1 MRPPGARQRARLEP
15 TAKGDTTMERT
26 VLDTATDDA
35 APELRAAGPGDL
47 DAVVDLLTGVFLDD
61 PLMSAIAA
69 AAPEPR
75 AALGHLHRVELAAH
89 YLAADPAARADSR
102 VDLAVDAASGD
113 PLGVA
118 LWDAPSSADVV
129 GPLGPGNEPPPG
141 LDPDLLGGAWEL
153 CLLDAAQCEAH
164 RPAEPHWYLY
174 MVAVAPAARGR
185 GIGGRLLGH
194 GLKRVDA
201 EGLPAHL
208 ESTTPGS
215 RRLYERFGFRQV
227 AELAGSGLPVYWA
240 MTRPARTGG
249 HRGADSIGGPASPGG
264 PAGPTKPTKPG
275 APAEPAAPAGSAEPA
290 DPAKPAGPVT
300 PTGPA
305 GPADPVAP
313 SNPVARPR

>member
-1 MRPPGARQRARLEP
+1 MG
-15 TAKGDTTMERT
+15 RT
-26 VLDTATDDA
+26 VPDTATDTS

-102 VDLAVDAASGD
+102 VDLAVDAAGGA

-141 LDPDLLGGAWEL
+141 LDLDLLGGAWEL
-153 CLLDAAQCEAH
+153 CLTDAAQCEAH

-249 HRGADSIGGPASPGG
+249 PRGADSIGDPASPGG
-264 PAGPTKPTKPG
+264 PTGPTKQTGPVGPTKPG
-275 APAEPAAPAGSAEPA
+275 EPA
-290 DPAKPAGPVT
+290 DPTKPAGAASPGGPT
-300 PTGPA
+300 APTGPV
-305 GPADPVAP
+305 PT
-313 SNPVARPR
+313 PR

>member
-1 MRPPGARQRARLEP
+1 MRPPDAYQRARLEP
-15 TAKGDTTMERT
+15 TAKGDTTMGRT
-26 VLDTATDDA
+26 VPNTATDA
-35 APELRAAGPGDL
+35 SAPELRAAGPGDL

-75 AALGHLHRVELAAH
+75 AALGHLHQVELAAH
-89 YLAADPAARADSR
+89 YLAADPAVRADSR

-118 LWDAPSSADVV
+118 LWDAPSSTDVV

-141 LDPDLLGGAWEL
+141 LDLDLLGGAWEL
-153 CLLDAAQCEAH
+153 CLADAAQCEAH

-249 HRGADSIGGPASPGG
+249 PRGADSIGDPASPGG
-264 PAGPTKPTKPG
+264 PTGPTKQTGPVGPTKPG
-275 APAEPAAPAGSAEPA
+275 EPA
-290 DPAKPAGPVT
+290 DPTKPAGAASPGGPT
-300 PTGPA
+300 APTGPV
-305 GPADPVAP
+305 PT
-313 SNPVARPR
+313 PR

>member
-1 MRPPGARQRARLEP
+1 MGH
-15 TAKGDTTMERT
+15 T
-26 VLDTATDDA
+26 VPDIATDAAPNGA
-35 APELRAAGPGDL
+35 APELRAAGPDDL

-69 AAPEPR
+69 AAPEPL

-89 YLAADPAARADSR
+89 YLAADPAVRADSR
-102 VDLAVDAASGD
+102 VDLAVDAASGE

-118 LWDAPSSADVV
+118 LWDAPSSTDVV
-129 GPLGPGNEPPPG
+129 GPLGPGSEPPPG
-141 LDPDLLGGAWEL
+141 LDLDLLGGAWEL
-153 CLLDAAQCEAH
+153 CLADAAQCEAH

-194 GLKRVDA
+194 GLRRVDA

-249 HRGADSIGGPASPGG
+249 PRGAESIGGPVGPTKPAGASNPTDPAGTASPAEVAGADSPGG
-264 PAGPTKPTKPG
+264 PAGPT
-275 APAEPAAPAGSAEPA
+275 A
-290 DPAKPAGPVT
+290 
-300 PTGPA
+300 PTGPV
-305 GPADPVAP
+305 PT
-313 SNPVARPR
+313 PR

>member
-1 MRPPGARQRARLEP
+1 MGH
-15 TAKGDTTMERT
+15 T
-26 VLDTATDDA
+26 VPDTATDA
-35 APELRAAGPGDL
+35 SAPELRAAGPGDL

-89 YLAADPAARADSR
+89 YLAADPAVRADSR
-102 VDLAVDAASGD
+102 VDLAVDAAGGA

-141 LDPDLLGGAWEL
+141 LDLDLLGGAWEL
-153 CLLDAAQCEAH
+153 CLADAAQCEAH

-249 HRGADSIGGPASPGG
+249 PRRADSIGDPASPGG
-264 PAGPTKPTKPG
+264 PAGPTKQT
-275 APAEPAAPAGSAEPA
+275 
-290 DPAKPAGPVT
+290 GPVGPVPT
-300 PTGPA
+300 P
-305 GPADPVAP
+305 
-313 SNPVARPR
+313 R

>member
-1 MRPPGARQRARLEP
+1 MGH
-15 TAKGDTTMERT
+15 T
-26 VLDTATDDA
+26 VPDIATDAAPNGA
-35 APELRAAGPGDL
+35 APELRAAGPDDL

-89 YLAADPAARADSR
+89 YLAADPAVRADSR
-102 VDLAVDAASGD
+102 VDLAVDAASGE

-118 LWDAPSSADVV
+118 LWDAPSSTDVV
-129 GPLGPGNEPPPG
+129 GPLGPGSEPPPG
-141 LDPDLLGGAWEL
+141 LDLDLLGGAWEL
-153 CLLDAAQCEAH
+153 CLADAAQCEAH

-194 GLKRVDA
+194 GLRRVDA

-249 HRGADSIGGPASPGG
+249 PRGAESIGGPVGPTKPAGASNPTDPAGTASPAEVAGADSPGG
-264 PAGPTKPTKPG
+264 PAGPT
-275 APAEPAAPAGSAEPA
+275 A
-290 DPAKPAGPVT
+290 
-300 PTGPA
+300 PTGPV
-305 GPADPVAP
+305 PT
-313 SNPVARPR
+313 PR

>member
-1 MRPPGARQRARLEP
+1 MRPPDAYQRARLEP
-15 TAKGDTTMERT
+15 TAKGDTTMGRT
-26 VLDTATDDA
+26 VPDTATDA
-35 APELRAAGPGDL
+35 SAPELRAAGPGDL

-89 YLAADPAARADSR
+89 YLAADPAVRADSR
-102 VDLAVDAASGD
+102 VDLAVDAAGGA

-118 LWDAPSSADVV
+118 LWDAPSSTDVV

-141 LDPDLLGGAWEL
+141 LDLDLLGGAWEL
-153 CLLDAAQCEAH
+153 CLADAAQCEAH

-249 HRGADSIGGPASPGG
+249 PRGADSIGDPASPGG
-264 PAGPTKPTKPG
+264 PTGPTKQTGPVGPTKPG
-275 APAEPAAPAGSAEPA
+275 EPA
-290 DPAKPAGPVT
+290 DPTKPAGAASPGGPT
-300 PTGPA
+300 APTGPV
-305 GPADPVAP
+305 PT
-313 SNPVARPR
+313 PR

>member
-1 MRPPGARQRARLEP
+1 MGH
-15 TAKGDTTMERT
+15 T
-26 VLDTATDDA
+26 VPDTATDA
-35 APELRAAGPGDL
+35 SAPELRAAGPGDL

-102 VDLAVDAASGD
+102 VDLAVDAAGGA

-141 LDPDLLGGAWEL
+141 LDLDLLGGAWEL
-153 CLLDAAQCEAH
+153 CLADAAQCEAH

-249 HRGADSIGGPASPGG
+249 PRGADSIGDPASPGG
-264 PAGPTKPTKPG
+264 PTGPTKQTGPVGPTKPG
-275 APAEPAAPAGSAEPA
+275 EPA
-290 DPAKPAGPVT
+290 DPPKLAGAASPGGPT
-300 PTGPA
+300 APTGPV
-305 GPADPVAP
+305 PT
-313 SNPVARPR
+313 PR

>member
-1 MRPPGARQRARLEP
+1 MGH
-15 TAKGDTTMERT
+15 T
-26 VLDTATDDA
+26 VPDTATDA
-35 APELRAAGPGDL
+35 SAPELRAAGPGDL

-89 YLAADPAARADSR
+89 YLAAAPAARADSR
-102 VDLAVDAASGD
+102 VDLAVDAAGGA

-141 LDPDLLGGAWEL
+141 LDLDLLGGAWEL
-153 CLLDAAQCEAH
+153 CLADAAQCEAH

-249 HRGADSIGGPASPGG
+249 PRGADSIGDPASPGG
-264 PAGPTKPTKPG
+264 PTGPTKQTGPVGPTKPG
-275 APAEPAAPAGSAEPA
+275 EPA
-290 DPAKPAGPVT
+290 DPTKLAGAASPGGPT
-300 PTGPA
+300 APTGPV
-305 GPADPVAP
+305 PT
-313 SNPVARPR
+313 PR

>member
-1 MRPPGARQRARLEP
+1 MGHTVP
-15 TAKGDTTMERT
+15 DT
-26 VLDTATDDA
+26 VPDTATDA
-35 APELRAAGPGDL
+35 SAPELRAAGPGDL

-89 YLAADPAARADSR
+89 YLAADPAVRADSR

-141 LDPDLLGGAWEL
+141 LDLDLLGGAWEL
-153 CLLDAAQCEAH
+153 CLADAAQCEAH
-164 RPAEPHWYLY
+164 RPTEPHWYLY

-249 HRGADSIGGPASPGG
+249 PRRADSIGDPASPGG
-264 PAGPTKPTKPG
+264 PAGPTKQTGPVGPTKPG
-275 APAEPAAPAGSAEPA
+275 EPA
-290 DPAKPAGPVT
+290 DPTKPAGAASPGGPT
-300 PTGPA
+300 APTGPV
-305 GPADPVAP
+305 PT
-313 SNPVARPR
+313 PR

>member
-1 MRPPGARQRARLEP
+1 MGH
-15 TAKGDTTMERT
+15 T
-26 VLDTATDDA
+26 VPDIATDAAPNGA
-35 APELRAAGPGDL
+35 APELRAAGPDDL

-89 YLAADPAARADSR
+89 YLAADPAVRADSR
-102 VDLAVDAASGD
+102 VDLAVDAAGGA

-118 LWDAPSSADVV
+118 LWDAPSSTDVV
-129 GPLGPGNEPPPG
+129 GPLGPGSEPPPG
-141 LDPDLLGGAWEL
+141 LDLDLLGGAWEL
-153 CLLDAAQCEAH
+153 CLADAAQCEAH

-194 GLKRVDA
+194 GLRRVDA

-249 HRGADSIGGPASPGG
+249 PRGAESIGGPVGPTKPAGASNPTDPAGTASPAEVAGADSPGG
-264 PAGPTKPTKPG
+264 PAGPT
-275 APAEPAAPAGSAEPA
+275 A
-290 DPAKPAGPVT
+290 
-300 PTGPA
+300 PTGPV
-305 GPADPVAP
+305 PT
-313 SNPVARPR
+313 PR

>member
-1 MRPPGARQRARLEP
+1 MRPPDAYQRARLEP
-15 TAKGDTTMERT
+15 TAKGDTTMGRT
-26 VLDTATDDA
+26 VPDTATDA
-35 APELRAAGPGDL
+35 SAPELRAAGPGDL

-75 AALGHLHRVELAAH
+75 AALGHLHQVELAAH
-89 YLAADPAARADSR
+89 YLAADPTARADSR

-118 LWDAPSSADVV
+118 LWDAPSSTDVV

-141 LDPDLLGGAWEL
+141 LDLDLLGGAWEL

-249 HRGADSIGGPASPGG
+249 PRGTDSIGDPASPGG
-264 PAGPTKPTKPG
+264 PTGPTKQTGPVGPTKPG
-275 APAEPAAPAGSAEPA
+275 EPA
-290 DPAKPAGPVT
+290 DPTKPAGAASPGGPT
-300 PTGPA
+300 APTGPV
-305 GPADPVAP
+305 PT
-313 SNPVARPR
+313 PR

>member
-1 MRPPGARQRARLEP
+1 MGH
-15 TAKGDTTMERT
+15 T
-26 VLDTATDDA
+26 VPDIATDAAPNGA
-35 APELRAAGPGDL
+35 APELRAAGPDDL

-69 AAPEPR
+69 AAPDPR

-102 VDLAVDAASGD
+102 VDLAVDTTSGE

-118 LWDAPSSADVV
+118 LWDAPSSTDVV

-141 LDPDLLGGAWEL
+141 LDLNLLGGAWEL
-153 CLLDAAQCEAH
+153 CLADAAQCEAH

-249 HRGADSIGGPASPGG
+249 PRGAESIGGPSGPTKPAGASDPTGPASPADPAGADSPGG
-264 PAGPTKPTKPG
+264 PSGPT
-275 APAEPAAPAGSAEPA
+275 A
-290 DPAKPAGPVT
+290 
-300 PTGPA
+300 PTGPV
-305 GPADPVAP
+305 PT
-313 SNPVARPR
+313 PR

>member
-1 MRPPGARQRARLEP
+1 MGH
-15 TAKGDTTMERT
+15 T
-26 VLDTATDDA
+26 VPDIATDAAPNGA
-35 APELRAAGPGDL
+35 APELRAAGPDDL

-69 AAPEPR
+69 AAPDPR

-102 VDLAVDAASGD
+102 VDLAVDTTSGE

-118 LWDAPSSADVV
+118 LWDAPSSTDVV

-141 LDPDLLGGAWEL
+141 LDLNLLGGAWEL
-153 CLLDAAQCEAH
+153 CLADAAQCEAH

-215 RRLYERFGFRQV
+215 HRLYERFGFRQV

-249 HRGADSIGGPASPGG
+249 PRGAESIGGPSGPTKPAGASDPTGPASPADPAGADSPGG
-264 PAGPTKPTKPG
+264 PSGPT
-275 APAEPAAPAGSAEPA
+275 A
-290 DPAKPAGPVT
+290 
-300 PTGPA
+300 PTGPV
-305 GPADPVAP
+305 PT
-313 SNPVARPR
+313 PR

>member
-1 MRPPGARQRARLEP
+1 MGH
-15 TAKGDTTMERT
+15 T
-26 VLDTATDDA
+26 VPDTATDA
-35 APELRAAGPGDL
+35 SAPELRAAGPGDL
-47 DAVVDLLTGVFLDD
+47 DAVVDLLTGVFPDD

-102 VDLAVDAASGD
+102 VDLAVDAAGGA

-141 LDPDLLGGAWEL
+141 LDLDLLGGAWEL
-153 CLLDAAQCEAH
+153 CLADAAQCEAH

-249 HRGADSIGGPASPGG
+249 HRGADSI
-264 PAGPTKPTKPG
+264 
-275 APAEPAAPAGSAEPA
+275 
-290 DPAKPAGPVT
+290 D
-300 PTGPA
+300 
-305 GPADPVAP
+305 GPADPVAAISP
-313 SNPVARPR
+313 LASPR

>member
-1 MRPPGARQRARLEP
+1 MGH
-15 TAKGDTTMERT
+15 T
-26 VLDTATDDA
+26 VPDTATDA
-35 APELRAAGPGDL
+35 SAPELRAAGPGDL

-75 AALGHLHRVELAAH
+75 AALGHLHQVELAAH
-89 YLAADPAARADSR
+89 YLAADPTARADSR

-129 GPLGPGNEPPPG
+129 GPLGPGNELPPG
-141 LDPDLLGGAWEL
+141 LDLDLLGGAWEL
-153 CLLDAAQCEAH
+153 CLADAAQCEAH

-249 HRGADSIGGPASPGG
+249 HRGADSI
-264 PAGPTKPTKPG
+264 
-275 APAEPAAPAGSAEPA
+275 
-290 DPAKPAGPVT
+290 D
-300 PTGPA
+300 
-305 GPADPVAP
+305 GPADPVAAISP
-313 SNPVARPR
+313 LASPR

>member
-1 MRPPGARQRARLEP
+1 MG
-15 TAKGDTTMERT
+15 RT
-26 VLDTATDDA
+26 VPDTATDA
-35 APELRAAGPGDL
+35 SAPELRAAGPGDL
-47 DAVVDLLTGVFLDD
+47 DAAVDLLTGVFLDD

-102 VDLAVDAASGD
+102 VDLAVDAAGGA

-118 LWDAPSSADVV
+118 LWDAPSSTDVV

-141 LDPDLLGGAWEL
+141 LDLDLLGGAWEL
-153 CLLDAAQCEAH
+153 CLADAAQCEAH

-249 HRGADSIGGPASPGG
+249 HRGADSIDGPASPGDPTG
-264 PAGPTKPTKPG
+264 PTKQTGPVGPTKPG
-275 APAEPAAPAGSAEPA
+275 EPA
-290 DPAKPAGPVT
+290 DPTKPAGAASPGGPT
-300 PTGPA
+300 APTGPV
-305 GPADPVAP
+305 PT
-313 SNPVARPR
+313 PR

>member
-1 MRPPGARQRARLEP
+1 MGH
-15 TAKGDTTMERT
+15 T
-26 VLDTATDDA
+26 VPHIATDAAPNGA
-35 APELRAAGPGDL
+35 APELRAAGPDDL

-61 PLMSAIAA
+61 PLMSAVAA
-69 AAPEPR
+69 AAPDPR
-75 AALGHLHRVELAAH
+75 AALGPLHRVELAAH

-102 VDLAVDAASGD
+102 VVLAVDAASGE

-118 LWDAPSSADVV
+118 LWDAPSSTDVV

-141 LDPDLLGGAWEL
+141 LDLDLLGGAWEL
-153 CLLDAAQCEAH
+153 CLADAAQCEAH

-249 HRGADSIGGPASPGG
+249 PRGADSIGDPASPGG
-264 PAGPTKPTKPG
+264 PTGPTKQTGPVGPTKPG
-275 APAEPAAPAGSAEPA
+275 EPA
-290 DPAKPAGPVT
+290 DPTKPAGAASPGGPT
-300 PTGPA
+300 APTGPV
-305 GPADPVAP
+305 PT
-313 SNPVARPR
+313 PR

>member
-1 MRPPGARQRARLEP
+1 M
-15 TAKGDTTMERT
+15 
-26 VLDTATDDA
+26 
-35 APELRAAGPGDL
+35 
-47 DAVVDLLTGVFLDD
+47 
-61 PLMSAIAA
+61 
-69 AAPEPR
+69 
-75 AALGHLHRVELAAH
+75 
-89 YLAADPAARADSR
+89 
-102 VDLAVDAASGD
+102 
-113 PLGVA
+113 
-118 LWDAPSSADVV
+118 

-275 APAEPAAPAGSAEPA
+275 APAGPAAPAGSAAPA

>member
-1 MRPPGARQRARLEP
+1 MGH
-15 TAKGDTTMERT
+15 T
-26 VLDTATDDA
+26 VPDTATDA
-35 APELRAAGPGDL
+35 SAPELRAAGPGDL

-102 VDLAVDAASGD
+102 VDLAVDAAGGA

-141 LDPDLLGGAWEL
+141 LDLDLLGGAWEL
-153 CLLDAAQCEAH
+153 CLADAAQCEAH

-227 AELAGSGLPVYWA
+227 AELAGSGLPVYWV

-249 HRGADSIGGPASPGG
+249 HRGADSIGDPASPGG
-264 PAGPTKPTKPG
+264 PTGPTKQTGPVGPTKPG
-275 APAEPAAPAGSAEPA
+275 EPA
-290 DPAKPAGPVT
+290 DPTKPAGAASPGGPT
-300 PTGPA
+300 APTGPV
-305 GPADPVAP
+305 PT
-313 SNPVARPR
+313 PR

>member
-1 MRPPGARQRARLEP
+1 MRPPEAYQRARLEP

-26 VLDTATDDA
+26 APDTA
-35 APELRAAGPGDL
+35 APELRAAGPDDL
-47 DAVVDLLTGVFLDD
+47 DAVVDLLTSVFLDD

-75 AALGHLHRVELAAH
+75 AALGHIHRVELAAH

-118 LWDAPSSADVV
+118 LWDAPSSTDVV

-185 GIGGRLLGH
+185 GIGGQLLGH

-215 RRLYERFGFRQV
+215 RRLYERFGFRQA

-249 HRGADSIGGPASPGG
+249 PRGADSIGGPVGPTKPAGASNPTDPAGTASPAEVAGADSPSG
-264 PAGPTKPTKPG
+264 PAGPT
-275 APAEPAAPAGSAEPA
+275 A
-290 DPAKPAGPVT
+290 
-300 PTGPA
+300 PTGPV
-305 GPADPVAP
+305 PT
-313 SNPVARPR
+313 PR

>member
-1 MRPPGARQRARLEP
+1 MLFR
-15 TAKGDTTMERT
+15 
-26 VLDTATDDA
+26 
-35 APELRAAGPGDL
+35 
-47 DAVVDLLTGVFLDD
+47 
-61 PLMSAIAA
+61 S
-69 AAPEPR
+69 
-75 AALGHLHRVELAAH
+75 HLHRVELAAH
-89 YLAADPAARADSR
+89 YLAADPAVRTDSR
-102 VDLAVDAASGD
+102 VDLAVNAASGD
-113 PLGVA
+113 LLGAA

-141 LDPDLLGGAWEL
+141 LDLDLLGGAWEL

-215 RRLYERFGFRQV
+215 RRLYEHFGFRQV

-240 MTRPARTGG
+240 MTRPAHTGG
-249 HRGADSIGGPASPGG
+249 PRGADSIGGPASPGG
-264 PAGPTKPTKPG
+264 PVT
-275 APAEPAAPAGSAEPA
+275 PAEPDAPAGSAAPA
-290 DPAKPAGPVT
+290 DPAKPTGPVT
-300 PTGPA
+300 PAGAA

-313 SNPVARPR
+313 SSPLARPR

>member
-1 MRPPGARQRARLEP
+1 MGH
-15 TAKGDTTMERT
+15 T
-26 VLDTATDDA
+26 VPDIATDAAPNGA
-35 APELRAAGPGDL
+35 APELRAAGPDDL

-69 AAPEPR
+69 AAPDPR
-75 AALGHLHRVELAAH
+75 AALGHLHRVELAA
-89 YLAADPAARADSR
+89 DPAVRADSR
-102 VDLAVDAASGD
+102 VDLAVDAASGE

-118 LWDAPSSADVV
+118 LWDAPSSTDVV
-129 GPLGPGNEPPPG
+129 GPLGPGSEPPPG
-141 LDPDLLGGAWEL
+141 LDLDLLGGAWEL
-153 CLLDAAQCEAH
+153 CLADAAQCEAH

-194 GLKRVDA
+194 GLRRVDA

-249 HRGADSIGGPASPGG
+249 PRGADSIGDPASPGG
-264 PAGPTKPTKPG
+264 PTGPTKQTGPVGPTKPG
-275 APAEPAAPAGSAEPA
+275 EPA
-290 DPAKPAGPVT
+290 DPTKLAGAASPGGPT
-300 PTGPA
+300 APTGPV
-305 GPADPVAP
+305 PT
-313 SNPVARPR
+313 PR

>member
-1 MRPPGARQRARLEP
+1 MRPPDAYQRARLEP
-15 TAKGDTTMERT
+15 TAKGDTTMGRT
-26 VLDTATDDA
+26 VPDTATDDA

-75 AALGHLHRVELAAH
+75 TALGHLHQVELAAH
-89 YLAADPAARADSR
+89 YLAADPTARADSR
-102 VDLAVDAASGD
+102 VDLAVDAAGGD

-118 LWDAPSSADVV
+118 LWDAPSSTDVV

-141 LDPDLLGGAWEL
+141 LDLDLLGGAWEL

-185 GIGGRLLGH
+185 GIGGQLLGH

-249 HRGADSIGGPASPGG
+249 HRGADSIDGPASPGDPTG
-264 PAGPTKPTKPG
+264 PTKQTGPVGPTKPG
-275 APAEPAAPAGSAEPA
+275 EPA
-290 DPAKPAGPVT
+290 DPTKPAGAASPGGPT
-300 PTGPA
+300 APTGPV
-305 GPADPVAP
+305 PT
-313 SNPVARPR
+313 PR

>member
-1 MRPPGARQRARLEP
+1 MGH
-15 TAKGDTTMERT
+15 T
-26 VLDTATDDA
+26 VPDTATDA
-35 APELRAAGPGDL
+35 SAPELRAAGPGDL

-75 AALGHLHRVELAAH
+75 AALGPLHRVELAAH
-89 YLAADPAARADSR
+89 YLAADPTARADSR

-118 LWDAPSSADVV
+118 LWDAPSSTDVV

-141 LDPDLLGGAWEL
+141 LDLDLLSGAWEL
-153 CLLDAAQCEAH
+153 CLADAAQCEAH

-249 HRGADSIGGPASPGG
+249 PRGADSIGDPASPGG
-264 PAGPTKPTKPG
+264 PTA
-275 APAEPAAPAGSAEPA
+275 
-290 DPAKPAGPVT
+290 
-300 PTGPA
+300 PTGPV
-305 GPADPVAP
+305 PT
-313 SNPVARPR
+313 PR

>member
-1 MRPPGARQRARLEP
+1 MRPPDAYQRARLEP
-15 TAKGDTTMERT
+15 TAKGDTTMGRT
-26 VLDTATDDA
+26 VPDTATDDA
-35 APELRAAGPGDL
+35 VPELRAAGPGDL

-75 AALGHLHRVELAAH
+75 AALGHLHQVELAAH
-89 YLAADPAARADSR
+89 YLAADPTARADSR
-102 VDLAVDAASGD
+102 VDLAVDAAGGA

-141 LDPDLLGGAWEL
+141 LDLDLLGGAWEL
-153 CLLDAAQCEAH
+153 CLADAAQCEAH

-227 AELAGSGLPVYWA
+227 AELAGSGLPVYWV

-249 HRGADSIGGPASPGG
+249 HRGADSIGDPASPGG
-264 PAGPTKPTKPG
+264 PTGPTKQTGPVGPTKPG
-275 APAEPAAPAGSAEPA
+275 EPA
-290 DPAKPAGPVT
+290 DPTKPAGAASPGGPT
-300 PTGPA
+300 APTGPV
-305 GPADPVAP
+305 PT
-313 SNPVARPR
+313 PR

>member
-1 MRPPGARQRARLEP
+1 MGH
-15 TAKGDTTMERT
+15 T
-26 VLDTATDDA
+26 VPDTATDA
-35 APELRAAGPGDL
+35 SAPELRAAGPGDL

-75 AALGHLHRVELAAH
+75 AAHGPLPQVELAAPN
-89 YLAADPAARADSR
+89 LAADPTARADSR

-118 LWDAPSSADVV
+118 LWDAPSSTDVV

-141 LDPDLLGGAWEL
+141 LDLDLLGGAWEL
-153 CLLDAAQCEAH
+153 CLADAAQCEAH

-249 HRGADSIGGPASPGG
+249 PRRADSIGDPASPGG
-264 PAGPTKPTKPG
+264 PAGPTKQTGPVGPTKPG
-275 APAEPAAPAGSAEPA
+275 EPA
-290 DPAKPAGPVT
+290 DPTKPAGAASPGGPTT
-300 PTGPA
+300 PTGPV
-305 GPADPVAP
+305 PT
-313 SNPVARPR
+313 PR

>member
-1 MRPPGARQRARLEP
+1 MGHTVP
-15 TAKGDTTMERT
+15 DT
-26 VLDTATDDA
+26 VPDTATDA
-35 APELRAAGPGDL
+35 SAPELRAAGPGDL

-102 VDLAVDAASGD
+102 VDLAVDAAGGA

-141 LDPDLLGGAWEL
+141 LDLDLLGGAWEL
-153 CLLDAAQCEAH
+153 CLADAAQCEAH

-249 HRGADSIGGPASPGG
+249 PRGADSIGDPASPGG
-264 PAGPTKPTKPG
+264 PTA
-275 APAEPAAPAGSAEPA
+275 
-290 DPAKPAGPVT
+290 
-300 PTGPA
+300 PTGPV
-305 GPADPVAP
+305 PT
-313 SNPVARPR
+313 PR

>member
-1 MRPPGARQRARLEP
+1 MGH
-15 TAKGDTTMERT
+15 T
-26 VLDTATDDA
+26 VPHIATDAAPNGA
-35 APELRAAGPGDL
+35 APELRAAGPDDL

-69 AAPEPR
+69 AAPAPR

-89 YLAADPAARADSR
+89 YLAADPAVRADSR
-102 VDLAVDAASGD
+102 VDLAVDATSGE

-118 LWDAPSSADVV
+118 LWDAPSSTDVV

-141 LDPDLLGGAWEL
+141 LDLDLLGGAWEL
-153 CLLDAAQCEAH
+153 CLADAAQCEAH

-194 GLKRVDA
+194 GLRRVDA

-215 RRLYERFGFRQV
+215 RRLYERFGFQQV

-249 HRGADSIGGPASPGG
+249 LRGAESIGGPGD
-264 PAGPTKPTKPG
+264 PT
-275 APAEPAAPAGSAEPA
+275 A
-290 DPAKPAGPVT
+290 
-300 PTGPA
+300 PTGPV
-305 GPADPVAP
+305 PT
-313 SNPVARPR
+313 PR

>member
-1 MRPPGARQRARLEP
+1 MRPPDAYQRARLEP
-15 TAKGDTTMERT
+15 TAKGDTTMGRT
-26 VLDTATDDA
+26 VPDTATDDA
-35 APELRAAGPGDL
+35 VPELRAAGPGDL

-75 AALGHLHRVELAAH
+75 AALGHLHQVELAAH
-89 YLAADPAARADSR
+89 YLAADPTARADSR

-118 LWDAPSSADVV
+118 LWDAPSSTDVV

-141 LDPDLLGGAWEL
+141 LDLDLLGGAWEL
-153 CLLDAAQCEAH
+153 CLADAAQCEAH

-249 HRGADSIGGPASPGG
+249 PRGADSIGDSASPGG
-264 PAGPTKPTKPG
+264 PAGPTKQTGPVGPTKPG
-275 APAEPAAPAGSAEPA
+275 EPA
-290 DPAKPAGPVT
+290 DPTKPAGAASPGGPT
-300 PTGPA
+300 APTGPV
-305 GPADPVAP
+305 PT
-313 SNPVARPR
+313 PR

>member
-1 MRPPGARQRARLEP
+1 MGH
-15 TAKGDTTMERT
+15 T
-26 VLDTATDDA
+26 VPDTATDA
-35 APELRAAGPGDL
+35 SAPELRAAGPGDL

-102 VDLAVDAASGD
+102 VDLAVDAAGGA

-129 GPLGPGNEPPPG
+129 GPLGPGNELPPG
-141 LDPDLLGGAWEL
+141 LDLDLLGGAWEL
-153 CLLDAAQCEAH
+153 CLADAAQCEAH

-249 HRGADSIGGPASPGG
+249 PRGADSIGDPASPGGPTGPTKQTGPVGPTKPGEPADPTKPAGAASPGG
-264 PAGPTKPTKPG
+264 PAGPTKQT
-275 APAEPAAPAGSAEPA
+275 
-290 DPAKPAGPVT
+290 GPVGPVPT
-300 PTGPA
+300 P
-305 GPADPVAP
+305 
-313 SNPVARPR
+313 R

>member
-1 MRPPGARQRARLEP
+1 MGH
-15 TAKGDTTMERT
+15 T
-26 VLDTATDDA
+26 VPDTATDA
-35 APELRAAGPGDL
+35 SAPELRAASPGDL

-102 VDLAVDAASGD
+102 VDLAVDAAGGA

-141 LDPDLLGGAWEL
+141 LDLDLLGGAWEL
-153 CLLDAAQCEAH
+153 CLADAAQCEAH

-249 HRGADSIGGPASPGG
+249 PRGADSIGDPASPGG
-264 PAGPTKPTKPG
+264 PTGPTKQTGPVGPTKPG
-275 APAEPAAPAGSAEPA
+275 EPA
-290 DPAKPAGPVT
+290 DPTKLAGAASPGGPT
-300 PTGPA
+300 APTGPV
-305 GPADPVAP
+305 PT
-313 SNPVARPR
+313 PR

>member
-1 MRPPGARQRARLEP
+1 MGH
-15 TAKGDTTMERT
+15 T
-26 VLDTATDDA
+26 VPHIATDAAPNGA
-35 APELRAAGPGDL
+35 APELRVAGPDDL

-69 AAPEPR
+69 AAPDPR

-102 VDLAVDAASGD
+102 VDLAVDAASGE

-118 LWDAPSSADVV
+118 LWDAPSSTDVV
-129 GPLGPGNEPPPG
+129 GPLGPGSEPPPG
-141 LDPDLLGGAWEL
+141 LDLDLLGGAWEL
-153 CLLDAAQCEAH
+153 CLADAAQCEAH

-194 GLKRVDA
+194 GLRRVDA

-249 HRGADSIGGPASPGG
+249 PRGTESIGGPVGPTKPAGASDPTGPASPADPAGADSPGG
-264 PAGPTKPTKPG
+264 PVGPT
-275 APAEPAAPAGSAEPA
+275 A
-290 DPAKPAGPVT
+290 
-300 PTGPA
+300 PTGPV
-305 GPADPVAP
+305 PT
-313 SNPVARPR
+313 PR

>member
-1 MRPPGARQRARLEP
+1 MG
-15 TAKGDTTMERT
+15 RT
-26 VLDTATDDA
+26 VPDTATDTS

-69 AAPEPR
+69 AAPEPH

-89 YLAADPAARADSR
+89 YLAADPAVRADSR

-141 LDPDLLGGAWEL
+141 LDLDLLGGAWEL

-249 HRGADSIGGPASPGG
+249 PRGADSIGDPASPGG
-264 PAGPTKPTKPG
+264 PTGPTKQTGPVGPTKPG
-275 APAEPAAPAGSAEPA
+275 EPA
-290 DPAKPAGPVT
+290 DPTKPAGAASPGGPTT
-300 PTGPA
+300 PTGPV
-305 GPADPVAP
+305 PT
-313 SNPVARPR
+313 PR

>member
-1 MRPPGARQRARLEP
+1 MGH
-15 TAKGDTTMERT
+15 T
-26 VLDTATDDA
+26 VPDTATDA
-35 APELRAAGPGDL
+35 SAPELRAAGPGDL

-102 VDLAVDAASGD
+102 VDLAVDAAGGA

-129 GPLGPGNEPPPG
+129 GPLGPGNELPPG
-141 LDPDLLGGAWEL
+141 LDLDLLGGAWEL
-153 CLLDAAQCEAH
+153 CLADAAQCEAH

-249 HRGADSIGGPASPGG
+249 PRGADSIGDPASPGG
-264 PAGPTKPTKPG
+264 PTGPTKQTGPVGPTKPG
-275 APAEPAAPAGSAEPA
+275 EPA
-290 DPAKPAGPVT
+290 DPTKPAGAASPGGPAA
-300 PTGPA
+300 PTGPV
-305 GPADPVAP
+305 PT
-313 SNPVARPR
+313 PR